1 MQYQGKEVEVLSRRT
16 LFGNATCTIRILS
29 SGEVR
34 EVNESDLEES
44 KVALS
49 IAALRYQAIA
59 ARIKKE
65 MSKQLMLA
73 PYESNLLP
81 LPHQILA
88 LEKVMSKP
96 YVRYL
101 LADEVGMGKTIET
114 GLIIKEL
121 KLRGLVSRILI
132 VVPKSSILQ
141 WQQELKQH
149 FNEKFYVYDTEM
161 LNLFGRALGLNDND
175 IDFNPWKRHNQI
187 IVSMDSIK
195 PIETRR
201 GWSKQRVEAYN
212 KYRLESIVEADFD
225 LLVIDECHKVGGNN
239 ATVAR
244 FKLAET
250 LCQAI
255 PNVLLLSATPHRGRS
270 DHFRRILQLLDAE
283 AFVGEGM
290 PALQELAPYVVRTE
304 KRHAVNYNGKPLF
317 APRKTIK
324 IEIHYH
330 ETKHIRQK
338 ALYQAVTQY
347 VIEGFNQ
354 ALKEQNHSK
363 MFMMTLLQRMAS
375 SSTRAVRQAM
385 AHRLARLTGLSLENE
400 KRNELAVEEQELLEE
415 EFEINI
421 NRLPPPK
428 INLAG
433 LENETATLQKLI
445 DLAQECEANETDAKV
460 EQLIRSI
467 KAILEETGD
476 PHTKFLIFT
485 EFNAT
490 QEMIREKL
498 HKRGF
503 KCVVINGSMRLEH
516 RIEALKAFK
525 AEAQILISTD
535 AAGESL
541 NMQFCHVVFNYDLP
555 WNPMAIEQRIG
566 RIDRIGQN
574 KTVYAF
580 NLLLANSIDQ
590 RVHSVI
596 SEKLEKIM
604 RELGIDKTADVLDS
618 AIDSRSVN
626 GLYLISLLD
635 PSRFEQ
641 AGDEWLAEIK
651 AKLTEYQTTS
661 SLLPG
666 TDTCLLNQ
674 NIDKTKEI
682 QKSPL
687 PYWLEHLTLAYL
699 EAKGGSVKK
708 TKGGY
713 RLLFPDNTKLEATFN
728 AAIALG
734 NPLLEPLT
742 LQHPRIASILAE
754 AAPFALTDPIA
765 IIRLP
770 TLLQGKLGY
779 FSLWYLELKNE
790 FETKQE
796 YIPLFVD
803 SSNYHNKE
811 VAQNIW
817 NALVEG
823 KNPTI
828 LGQEDPRQA
837 PFIFEQQKAAAEK
850 FIEGYY
856 YLLQRQMLENL
867 EQRKAKKEKAAQFQ
881 EKQLNRIGIEYI
893 REYRKRKLHEDM
905 ENWRANFVN
914 ASKIIPRLDCLM
926 LIRIE
931 K

>member
-16 LFGNATCTIRILS
+16 LFGSATCTIRILS

-34 EVNESDLEES
+34 EVSESDLEET

-49 IAALRYQAIA
+49 IAALRYHAIA

-132 VVPKSSILQ
+132 VVPKASILQ
-141 WQQELKQH
+141 WQEELKQH
-149 FNEKFYVYDTEM
+149 FNEKFYVYDAEM
-161 LNLFGRALGLNDND
+161 LNLFGKALGLNEDD

-195 PIETRR
+195 PIENRR

-225 LLVIDECHKVGGNN
+225 LLVIDECHKVGGNS
-239 ATVAR
+239 AAVAR

-290 PALQELAPYVVRTE
+290 PQLQELMPYVVRTE
-304 KRHAVNYNGKPLF
+304 KRHAINYEGKPLF

-324 IEIHYH
+324 IEIHYNQ
-330 ETKHIRQK
+330 TKHSRQK
-338 ALYQAVTQY
+338 ALYEAVTQY

-375 SSTRAVRQAM
+375 SSTRAVRKAM
-385 AHRLARLTGLSLENE
+385 THRLARLSGLSLEGEKANE
-400 KRNELAVEEQELLEE
+400 VGIEEQELLEE
-415 EFEINI
+415 DFEINV

-433 LENETATLQKLI
+433 LENETTTLQKLI
-445 DLAQECEANETDAKV
+445 ALAQECEENESDAKV

-467 KAILEETGD
+467 KSILEETGD

-503 KCVVINGSMRLEH
+503 KCAVINGSMRLES

-541 NMQFCHVVFNYDLP
+541 NMQFCNVVFNYDLP

-566 RIDRIGQN
+566 RVDRIGQN

-590 RVHSVI
+590 RVHTVI

-626 GLYLISLLD
+626 GLYLVSLLD
-635 PSRFEQ
+635 PARFEQ
-641 AGDEWLAEIK
+641 AGEEWLAEIK
-651 AKLTEYQTTS
+651 AKLTEYQTTNA
-661 SLLPG
+661 LLPC
-666 TDTCLLNQ
+666 TDAGKLNE

-687 PYWLEHLTLAYL
+687 PNWLEHLTLAYL
-699 EAKGGSVKK
+699 EAKGGYAKK
-708 TKGGY
+708 IKGGY
-713 RLLFPDNTKLEATFN
+713 KFAFPDNTKLDATFD
-728 AAIALG
+728 AAVALD

-754 AAPFALTDPIA
+754 AAPFTLSDPIA

-770 TLLQGKLGY
+770 GQLQGKSGY

-796 YIPLFVD
+796 YIPIFID
-803 SSNYHNKE
+803 SSNYHNKD
-811 VAQNIW
+811 VAESIW
-817 NALVEG
+817 NTLVEG
-823 KNPTI
+823 KNPVI
-828 LGQEDPRQA
+828 IAQEDPRQA

-893 REYRKRKLHEDM
+893 REYRKRKLAEEM
-905 ENWRANFVN
+905 KNWRANFIN

-931 K
+931 R

>member
-1 MQYQGKEVEVLSRRT
+1 
-16 LFGNATCTIRILS
+16 
-29 SGEVR
+29 
-34 EVNESDLEES
+34 
-44 KVALS
+44 
-49 IAALRYQAIA
+49 
-59 ARIKKE
+59 
-65 MSKQLMLA
+65 
-73 PYESNLLP
+73 
-81 LPHQILA
+81 
-88 LEKVMSKP
+88 
-96 YVRYL
+96 
-101 LADEVGMGKTIET
+101 
-114 GLIIKEL
+114 
-121 KLRGLVSRILI
+121 
-132 VVPKSSILQ
+132 
-141 WQQELKQH
+141 
-149 FNEKFYVYDTEM
+149 
-161 LNLFGRALGLNDND
+161 
-175 IDFNPWKRHNQI
+175 
-187 IVSMDSIK
+187 
-195 PIETRR
+195 
-201 GWSKQRVEAYN
+201 
-212 KYRLESIVEADFD
+212 
-225 LLVIDECHKVGGNN
+225 
-239 ATVAR
+239 
-244 FKLAET
+244 
-250 LCQAI
+250 
-255 PNVLLLSATPHRGRS
+255 
-270 DHFRRILQLLDAE
+270 
-283 AFVGEGM
+283 
-290 PALQELAPYVVRTE
+290 
-304 KRHAVNYNGKPLF
+304 
-317 APRKTIK
+317 
-324 IEIHYH
+324 
-330 ETKHIRQK
+330 
-338 ALYQAVTQY
+338 
-347 VIEGFNQ
+347 
-354 ALKEQNHSK
+354 
-363 MFMMTLLQRMAS
+363 
-375 SSTRAVRQAM
+375 
-385 AHRLARLTGLSLENE
+385 
-400 KRNELAVEEQELLEE
+400 
-415 EFEINI
+415 
-421 NRLPPPK
+421 
-428 INLAG
+428 
-433 LENETATLQKLI
+433 
-445 DLAQECEANETDAKV
+445 
-460 EQLIRSI
+460 
-467 KAILEETGD
+467 
-476 PHTKFLIFT
+476 
-485 EFNAT
+485 
-490 QEMIREKL
+490 MIREKL